1 MYKRGKDWK
10 KPKEENV
17 WKIPK
22 CVGKKRKKRCISY
35 LSSVRYIRREER
47 EKKTKKNEHV
57 NHTITC

>member
-1 MYKRGKDWK
+1 MYKTGKDWK

-22 CVGKKRKKRCISY
+22 CVGKKRCISY
-35 LSSVRYIRREER
+35 LSSVQYIRREER
-47 EKKTKKNEHV
+47 EIKTKKNEHV